1 MRLGL
6 MGRVEPSWAKLTG
19 RGGGK
24 GRDGETLRRSNG
36 GRMLEGCDELLAD
49 DSSSS
54 GKLSQLAELV
64 TLAMLILLLTHSLA
78 VSNLPPK

>member
-1 MRLGL
+1 
-6 MGRVEPSWAKLTG
+6 
-19 RGGGK
+19 
-24 GRDGETLRRSNG
+24 
-36 GRMLEGCDELLAD
+36 MLEGCDELQAE

-64 TLAMLILLLTHSLA
+64 TLAMLILLLAHSLA